1 MNVDLSDLLKEV
13 SFVQHSLNGTLDLAI
28 RAGHGTRGLERV
40 INLLEREM
48 MVMRTTMRR
57 QAEAETRSAAASAA
71 NVPAEA
77 NTH

>member
-40 INLLEREM
+40 INLLGVFLE
-48 MVMRTTMRR
+48 
-57 QAEAETRSAAASAA
+57 
-71 NVPAEA
+71 
-77 NTH
+77 